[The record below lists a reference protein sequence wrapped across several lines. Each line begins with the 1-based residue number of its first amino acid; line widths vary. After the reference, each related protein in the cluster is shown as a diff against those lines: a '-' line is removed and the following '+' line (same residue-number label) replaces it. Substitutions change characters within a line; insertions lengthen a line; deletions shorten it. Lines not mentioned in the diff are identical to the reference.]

1 MPCICGNVYIIVV
14 ILQTERARHLLQVRE
29 KVREREQI
37 LQGHSQQ
44 ELTLSDETKEEL
56 AKKVPYKIFACSNYV
71 YVTQLVRKFVNKE
84 KSTPRKEERSKGD
97 IDNCLFFDHSLL
109 P

>member
-1 MPCICGNVYIIVV
+1 MYVGIVNNIVV

-29 KVREREQI
+29 KVRERERI

-56 AKKVPYKIFACSNYV
+56 AKKVP
-71 YVTQLVRKFVNKE
+71 
-84 KSTPRKEERSKGD
+84 
-97 IDNCLFFDHSLL
+97 
-109 P
+109 